1 MKLRDLMQPYDGHCN
16 SYSTYLL
23 LNVSPQQV
31 LNMLNRLDID
41 GAGNG
46 YILDD
51 RHFCFEIEKSEVN
64 LIYIF
69 TKELNTI
76 GYADTA
82 WDEVYTLVAKNGE
95 DYDGFTARWTDGTP
109 YNREG
114 ESNGDK
120 GLWDAFITYVDNEN
134 GAEFYSGAGVV
145 EKDIVDMYQRVIDA
159 HRFNMT

>member
-51 RHFCFEIEKSEVN
+51 RHFCFEIEKAKSTSSTYLPRNSILSVM
-64 LIYIF
+64 LILLGMKFILWSQKTVKTMMDLPLDGQMEPHTTEKVRATAIKDF
-69 TKELNTI
+69 GMHLLLMLTMKTVRSFILALELLRRT
-76 GYADTA
+76 
-82 WDEVYTLVAKNGE
+82 
-95 DYDGFTARWTDGTP
+95 
-109 YNREG
+109 
-114 ESNGDK
+114 
-120 GLWDAFITYVDNEN
+120 
-134 GAEFYSGAGVV
+134 
-145 EKDIVDMYQRVIDA
+145 
-159 HRFNMT
+159 